1 MKFRASLLLAIAI
14 LFSATA
20 FSQQKDEIV
29 VPSILKEVLEN
40 GQAYDNLRV
49 LTKQIGHRLSGS
61 KASEKTVIW
70 AKAALLAAGAD
81 SVWLQPV
88 LVPKWTRG
96 IEHLTVKQG
105 KRTMKLAMTSLGN
118 SEGTKGKLL
127 NASIIYFEQL
137 KDLENADPKE
147 VSGKIVYLN
156 GPFPLDH
163 PCTFDGY
170 SEIGANRYRGPGIA
184 SKKGAIGYILRSL
197 STGVDDVPHTGVMF
211 YGDAQNK
218 IPSVALGNASADSL
232 KSWLEKGEVTAQLQ
246 SDCGMKGEVMSYN
259 IIGELKGEDAG
270 IITIGGHHDSWDVG
284 EGAQDDGAGCVQS
297 IELIR
302 VFKALKLKPKHTIR
316 AVLFANEENGARGGK
331 TYADSAVS
339 KKERHIFALESDA
352 GGFTPRGFSLEMDS
366 EKKALISSW
375 GELLLPFGIY
385 DFSRAG
391 GGVDISPLQKAF
403 GTSLADLSPDSQ
415 RYFDLHHTTN
425 DVFEAVNKRELELG
439 AGAMAALIF
448 LVDQHFE

>member
-1 MKFRASLLLAIAI
+1 ML
-14 LFSATA
+14 
-20 FSQQKDEIV
+20 
-29 VPSILKEVLEN
+29 
-40 GQAYDNLRV
+40 
-49 LTKQIGHRLSGS
+49 
-61 KASEKTVIW
+61 
-70 AKAALLAAGAD
+70 
-81 SVWLQPV
+81 
-88 LVPKWTRG
+88 
-96 IEHLTVKQG
+96 
-105 KRTMKLAMTSLGN
+105 
-118 SEGTKGKLL
+118 
-127 NASIIYFEQL
+127 
-137 KDLENADPKE
+137 
-147 VSGKIVYLN
+147 
-156 GPFPLDH
+156 
-163 PCTFDGY
+163 
-170 SEIGANRYRGPGIA
+170 
-184 SKKGAIGYILRSL
+184 
-197 STGVDDVPHTGVMF
+197 
-211 YGDAQNK
+211 
-218 IPSVALGNASADSL
+218 
-232 KSWLEKGEVTAQLQ
+232 
-246 SDCGMKGEVMSYN
+246 SYN

-302 VFKALKLKPKHTIR
+302 VFKALKLKPKHTLS